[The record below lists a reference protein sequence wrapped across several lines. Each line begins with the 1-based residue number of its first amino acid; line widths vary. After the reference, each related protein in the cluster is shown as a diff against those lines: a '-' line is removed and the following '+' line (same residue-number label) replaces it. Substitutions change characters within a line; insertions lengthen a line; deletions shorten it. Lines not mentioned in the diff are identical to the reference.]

1 MVNTY
6 ASETPMTNQ
15 EADWITSKEA
25 AELLGVSTAR
35 IRQLLAKGQF
45 TSKKLGGKFR
55 GQWLILASEV
65 REKSQEKG
73 VDQNMRVKNKMTRA
87 PITAGLKTSYN
98 EALQLMEKNSIHHLP
113 ILDKS
118 GKLVGI
124 VSHSDMLEAEPS
136 RVSTLSIFEI
146 ASLLDKVTMDQLMS
160 RPVLAIQ
167 GDCSVSEAAHFML
180 QEKVGCLPVLE
191 DDKLA
196 GIITDNDIFKTFVEM
211 TGGGES
217 GTRIEA
223 KLPNVMG
230 QLAGFTKAITDAGSW
245 IVSLAL
251 SYDESGD
258 FFYIDMKERGGS
270 EEKIRGEID
279 KLGSVEFIH
288 FSPCT
293 SDQLLHIG

>member
-1 MVNTY
+1 
-6 ASETPMTNQ
+6 MTDQ
-15 EADWITSKEA
+15 GTDWITSKEA
-25 AELLGVSTAR
+25 AELLDVSTAR

-45 TSKKLGGKFR
+45 TAQKLGGKYR
-55 GQWLILASEV
+55 GQWLILAEEV
-65 REKSQEKG
+65 KDRAQKKG
-73 VDQNMRVKNKMTRA
+73 VDRNMRVKNKMTRA
-87 PITAGLKTSYN
+87 PITAGLKTTYN
-98 EALQLMEKNSIHHLP
+98 EALQLMEKNNIHHLP
-113 ILDKS
+113 ILDKK
-118 GKLVGI
+118 GKMVGI

-167 GDCSVSEAAHFML
+167 DDCSISEAAHFML
-180 QEKVGCLPVLE
+180 EENVGCLPVVK
-191 DDKLA
+191 DDQLV
-196 GIITDNDIFKTFVEM
+196 GIITDKDIFKTFVEV

-230 QLAGFTKAITDAGSW
+230 QLAGFTKAVTDAGSW

-251 SYDESGD
+251 TYDESGE
-258 FFYIDMKERGGS
+258 FFYIDMKERGGD
-270 EEKIRGEID
+270 EQKIREEID
-279 KLGSVEFIH
+279 KLGTVEFVH

-293 SDQLLHIG
+293 SDQLLHVD